1 MDWTSLL
8 YGPVY
13 SVIGVTATLTL
24 NDTAATEIS
33 LTAIDKTSGVEI
45 GGNVEVQTIVPAAIV
60 RASELASIS
69 LATLED
75 GTLVMNS
82 KTWTIKSHMLK
93 PSPKGEGDGE
103 VFLIL
108 YEGN

>member
-13 SVIGVTATLTL
+13 SVLGVDATLTL

-33 LTAIDKTSGVEI
+33 LTAIDKTAGVEV
-45 GGNVEVQTIVPAAIV
+45 GSVDVQTIVPAAIV

-75 GTLVMNS
+75 GTLLMNGR
-82 KTWTIKSHMLK
+82 TWTIKSHMPK
-93 PSPKGEGDGE
+93 PSPGGEDDGE
-103 VFLIL
+103 IYLIL
-108 YEGN
+108 YEGA